1 VSAGKQAGEA
11 GAGQAQREFG
21 HQDFALQLAKRI
33 ENHFSKQQSDA
44 SLVVGVFGEWGSG
57 KSNLLQLVAEQFVP
71 SASGKQAERPVIVVN
86 FNPWRYEKEA
96 HLIVPL
102 FKTLQLVAQQ
112 QIKAHQ
118 SLWEKARVWP
128 RLQKAAVFF
137 GKSALAF
144 AKGFK
149 GELSGEQ
156 PMATGGKVAAK
167 ITVDPEKFISG
178 VESAWDAAA
187 ATANEEISPLADLES
202 HYYDFANHLRE
213 LTSGDDGFRL
223 LFLVD
228 DLDRCLP
235 EKAVEMLESIK
246 LFLDVEGCAFVL
258 AIDDEVVER
267 GILHRYRDYLFQ
279 GSKGSVDKAL
289 TQLPITGAEYL
300 EKIVQLP
307 FRLPLPSE
315 PEIRQFLVKRFA
327 RLFAPTAASAPG
339 ERGGA
344 DEARQLL
351 DLFARHI
358 PPVPRKHIR
367 AGEMVELLLD
377 VADQRGMQSLKRLP
391 LVKLTL
397 LQLFAPEVFRFGRR
411 RLPGFM
417 TYLEEWSTMS
427 GWGSTNFVHDVL
439 VSHYAKDRAT
449 LDNLLAPLM
458 ALVAAAQTQRHG
470 FDLYHFAKVHP
481 LGGES
486 LQPYFSLLANGASTQ
501 VGVAGE
507 SSADAAVLTDPDEFF
522 ALLFGPSPG
531 GWQSAVEH
539 HELAG
544 KVLPTEV
551 FEQLLQ
557 RLQSEESR
565 RSNAWFLA
573 LMPILSAAQKATLG
587 QFKDLKAGLEKLI
600 LSYDGPVVERAE
612 AASLLGELGD
622 QRPGV
627 GVKGRLPDID
637 WVQLPAGTFSM
648 GSDANNPDSEKWEMP
663 VHEVIIRKEFWM
675 ARYPVT
681 NAQFACFVNED
692 GYKEERYWNSSQASL
707 DWWKGEPGDLSLF
720 DNHPEWMKGFGVFLA
735 KEKTRS
741 EPWFWHERACNLAN
755 HPVVGVSWYEA
766 LAYCNWLNEQYA
778 AQGLRGRVRLPNE
791 AEWEYAARGFQGLV
805 YAWGE
810 TSDPDL
816 GNCFETQLKGTSA
829 VGLFP
834 KDQAFG
840 LCDLSGNVWEW
851 TSSQWG
857 TRYGQPEFTYTAWVE
872 QEGELLSGER
882 DYLGDHTL
890 RVIRGGSWLNFSH
903 QARCAGRHRY
913 PPSFRSNDLGF
924 RCVLVE

>member
-1 VSAGKQAGEA
+1 MSAGKQAGEA

-21 HQDFALQLAKRI
+21 HQDFALQLARRI
-33 ENHFSKQQSDA
+33 EAHFRKKQSDA

-71 SASGKQAERPVIVVN
+71 PASGEPPEHPVIVVN

-102 FKTLQLVAQQ
+102 FKTLQLVVQQ

-149 GELSGEQ
+149 GELSGE
-156 PMATGGKVAAK
+156 
-167 ITVDPEKFISG
+167 
-178 VESAWDAAA
+178 SAWDAAA
-187 ATANEEISPLADLES
+187 ATANEEVSPLAELES

-213 LTSGDDGFRL
+213 LTSGDEGFRL
-223 LFLVD
+223 LFLID

-327 RLFAPTAASAPG
+327 RLFAPTAASGPG

-344 DEARQLL
+344 GEARQLL

-377 VADQRGMQSLKRLP
+377 VAEQRGMQSLKRLP

-439 VSHYAKDRAT
+439 VTHYAKDRAT

-486 LQPYFSLLANGASTQ
+486 LQPYFSLLADGLPAQ
-501 VGVAGE
+501 VVAAGE
-507 SSADAAVLTDPDEFF
+507 SSADAAALTDPDEFF

-539 HELAG
+539 PELAG

-573 LMPILSAAQKATLG
+573 LMPILSTVQKTALG
-587 QFKDLKAGLEKLI
+587 EFKNLKAGLEKRI
-600 LSYDGPVVERAE
+600 VTYDGPVQERAE
-612 AASLLGELGD
+612 AARLLCELGD
-622 QRPGV
+622 PRPGV
-627 GVKGRLPDID
+627 GVKDGLPDID
-637 WVQLPAGTFSM
+637 WVEIPAGEFTM
-648 GSDANNPDSEKWEMP
+648 GSSDDDPVAVDDEKPAHKVRIE
-663 VHEVIIRKEFWM
+663 KSFSM

-681 NAQFACFVNED
+681 NAQFACFVQAG
-692 GYKEERYWNSSQASL
+692 GYEEERYWRSSEASL
-707 DWWKGEPGDLSLF
+707 
-720 DNHPEWMKGFGVFLA
+720 
-735 KEKTRS
+735 
-741 EPWFWHERACNLAN
+741 
-755 HPVVGVSWYEA
+755 
-766 LAYCNWLNEQYA
+766 
-778 AQGLRGRVRLPNE
+778 
-791 AEWEYAARGFQGLV
+791 
-805 YAWGE
+805 
-810 TSDPDL
+810 
-816 GNCFETQLKGTSA
+816 
-829 VGLFP
+829 
-834 KDQAFG
+834 
-840 LCDLSGNVWEW
+840 VW
-851 TSSQWG
+851 
-857 TRYGQPEFTYTAWVE
+857 
-872 QEGELLSGER
+872 
-882 DYLGDHTL
+882 
-890 RVIRGGSWLNFSH
+890 
-903 QARCAGRHRY
+903 
-913 PPSFRSNDLGF
+913 
-924 RCVLVE
+924 